1 MAPSNN
7 ETRQIDDD
15 LDDPSELARRYEYG
29 DGVDRDEEKAFK
41 LYLEAAEDGYI
52 PAMHEVAQCY
62 ERGDGVDRDEEKAFK
77 WYLKAAESYDVA
89 AISEVAERYET
100 GNGVQKNMEK
110 ASEWRRIERLN

>member
-15 LDDPSELARRYEYG
+15 LDDPCELARRYEYG
-29 DGVDRDEEKAFK
+29 DGVDRDEEKAFT
-41 LYLEAAEDGYI
+41 
-52 PAMHEVAQCY
+52 
-62 ERGDGVDRDEEKAFK
+62 
-77 WYLKAAESYDVA
+77 WYLKAAEYYDVA

-110 ASEWRRIERLN
+110 ASEWRRKERLN